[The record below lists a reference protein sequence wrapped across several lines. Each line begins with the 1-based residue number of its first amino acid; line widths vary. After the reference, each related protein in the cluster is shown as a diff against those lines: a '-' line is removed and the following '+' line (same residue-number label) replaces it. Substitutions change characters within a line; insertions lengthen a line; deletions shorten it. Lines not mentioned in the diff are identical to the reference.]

1 MNNFLADS
9 ASLALGVSV
18 GGTAPYKYINIQSHA
33 RFCSILFWRKK
44 YECRNNKSDFNFHE
58 KERYIFK
65 TTGEYILP
73 REEKISILYWKDKQN
88 GKDCHTPEAF

>member
-33 RFCSILFWRKK
+33 RFRSILF
-44 YECRNNKSDFNFHE
+44 
-58 KERYIFK
+58 
-65 TTGEYILP
+65 
-73 REEKISILYWKDKQN
+73 
-88 GKDCHTPEAF
+88 